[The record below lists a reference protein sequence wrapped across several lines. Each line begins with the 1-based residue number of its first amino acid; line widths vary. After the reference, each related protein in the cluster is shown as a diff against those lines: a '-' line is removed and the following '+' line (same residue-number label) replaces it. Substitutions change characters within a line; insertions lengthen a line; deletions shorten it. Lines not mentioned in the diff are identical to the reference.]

1 MNISHLKPIPRYL
14 NDFLD
19 WIDVEQG
26 LSNKTQENYGRFL
39 KLFLDWL
46 KKEKLEKIK
55 PSELTKEHIWNYKVF
70 LSRHYKTK
78 DGKQLKRVTQNYY
91 LIALRSLLTFFADKD
106 IPSLP
111 PEKIKL
117 TRQEEKPVHF
127 LQLEQVEKLLNA
139 PNTKTKVGLRNKAIL
154 ESFFSTGMRVAEL
167 VSLNRNQIKIKPITK
182 DLEITIIGK
191 GKRPRTVF
199 FSERTVQ
206 YLKKYLETRH
216 DNEQAL
222 FINYS
227 GRDPGTRL
235 KKRSMERIVKKYVI
249 STGLPITTSCH
260 TLRHSFAT
268 DLLNKGVD
276 IRTIQEFLGHKN
288 IITTQVYTHVA
299 RPQLRKIH
307 RKYHSG
313 RTI

>member
-1 MNISHLKPIPRYL
+1 MNIPHLKPIPRYL

-26 LSNKTQENYGRFL
+26 LSSKTQENYSRFL

-46 KKEKLEKIK
+46 EKEKLTNIK
-55 PSELTKEHIWNYKVF
+55 PSELTKEHIWDYKVF

-78 DGKQLKRVTQNYY
+78 DGKQLKRVTQNFY

-117 TRQEEKPVHF
+117 TKQEEKPVHF
-127 LQLEQVEKLLNA
+127 LALDQVEKLLNE
-139 PNTKTKVGLRNKAIL
+139 PKGKTKIGLRDKAIL
-154 ESFFSTGMRVAEL
+154 EVFFSTGMRVAEL
-167 VSLNRNQIKIKPITK
+167 VSLNRNQIKIQPLTK

-199 FSERTVQ
+199 FSEKTVQ
-206 YLKKYLETRH
+206 HLKKYLETRN
-216 DNEQAL
+216 DKEQAL

-227 GRDPGTRL
+227 GREPGTRL
-235 KKRSMERIVKKYVI
+235 KKRSMERTVKKYVI
-249 STGLPITTSCH
+249 SAGLPINTSCH

-276 IRTIQEFLGHKN
+276 IRTVQEFLGHKN
-288 IITTQVYTHVA
+288 IVTTQIYTHVT

-307 RKYHSG
+307 RKCHSEK
-313 RTI
+313 